1 MPKLSIEILTRQVV
15 PWFATKNTRLATTCQ
30 STVTHA
36 HDLQTDTST
45 RDEAASTTSDSKLK
59 RLTSVSWPPEPDP
72 SIFTDPLR
80 RDDPKPLRRE
90 ELMRIDLRHL
100 LSTTTLPR
108 ILRIVDSL
116 PSPHARSNALTRLL
130 GVDDVSLSKPGRATL
145 VSQRDSPPPLETLLS
160 ALAGNATEETD
171 TDMDQVGWWLVQEG
185 TEGGR
190 VWIGAEERRLMRIWA
205 GVVCKAIDGDEKGEV
220 EWGRGDLGWEV

>member
-1 MPKLSIEILTRQVV
+1 MPKLSIEILFRGLLQRTQD
-15 PWFATKNTRLATTCQ
+15 
-30 STVTHA
+30 TVTHA

-90 ELMRIDLRHL
+90 ELMRIATSSDLRHL